1 MRSEKRE
8 DRKAD
13 HVDLIC
19 HRQDFG
25 FYLEMRSQKNSM
37 AWTSLFSPGSLG
49 LLYDEWTVRDKGRS
63 K

>member
-1 MRSEKRE
+1 MRSERRE

-37 AWTSLFSPGSLG
+37 AWTSLF
-49 LLYDEWTVRDKGRS
+49 
-63 K
+63 